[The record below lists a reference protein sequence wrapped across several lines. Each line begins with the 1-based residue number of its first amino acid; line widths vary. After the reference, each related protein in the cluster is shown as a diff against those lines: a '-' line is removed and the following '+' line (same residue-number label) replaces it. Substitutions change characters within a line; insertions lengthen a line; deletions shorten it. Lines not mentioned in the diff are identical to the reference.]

1 MDTKELLIFAKI
13 AAYNS
18 ITRAAEEL
26 QMSQPAISTALRRLE
41 EEVGCPLFIRR
52 GKSLVLSEQGK
63 RFAQIAEELATG
75 YQHVSAG
82 IRNPRRISREIRI
95 DFCTHCGRL
104 YSYMDEFRR
113 REGDVCFILRERG
126 GSVGEESSSDLSV
139 IWAQDTGDRESLPLE
154 LCSSLYAVV
163 SEKHP
168 LAGKQLAEISDLQ
181 GMDFV
186 FLLRPDGTG
195 YESTYNECV
204 NLGVVPRVSIL
215 TNSHVNKFAAI
226 RRGCGI
232 GLVYGNELSIAPR
245 LSDCRVIPLNARLT
259 ARVICAAWR
268 EDILSEPGRRFVEF
282 LRSAAK

>member
-113 REGDVCFILRERG
+113 REGTCASSC
-126 GSVGEESSSDLSV
+126 GSG
-139 IWAQDTGDRESLPLE
+139 
-154 LCSSLYAVV
+154 
-163 SEKHP
+163 
-168 LAGKQLAEISDLQ
+168 
-181 GMDFV
+181 
-186 FLLRPDGTG
+186 
-195 YESTYNECV
+195 
-204 NLGVVPRVSIL
+204 
-215 TNSHVNKFAAI
+215 AAASG
-226 RRGCGI
+226 RR
-232 GLVYGNELSIAPR
+232 APR
-245 LSDCRVIPLNARLT
+245 T
-259 ARVICAAWR
+259 
-268 EDILSEPGRRFVEF
+268 
-282 LRSAAK
+282 